1 MNYSIIKNP
10 ISSLILPLGATFLS
24 PNLDSALIEEKLIIE
39 QKKQYGFWSKK
50 LLKAL
55 NTGLISQVVYDI
67 IKDNE
72 NEARQYYTISLD
84 VNISKGVLLSII
96 DPFKFEFIEADASAI
111 DILTL
116 LNENEYQIIKK

>member
-10 ISSLILPLGATFLS
+10 ISTLILPLGATFLS
-24 PNLDSALIEEKLIIE
+24 PNLDSTLIEEKLIIE
-39 QKKQYGFWSKK
+39 QKKEYGFWAKK

-72 NEARQYYTISLD
+72 SEARQYYTLSLD
-84 VNISKGVLLSII
+84 VDISKDVLLSII
-96 DPFKFEFIEADASAI
+96 APFNFEFIDPAASAI

>member
-10 ISSLILPLGATFLS
+10 ISTLILPLGATFLS
-24 PNLDSALIEEKLIIE
+24 PNLDSTLIEEKLIIE
-39 QKKQYGFWSKK
+39 QKKEYGFWAKK

-72 NEARQYYTISLD
+72 SEARQYYTLSLD
-84 VNISKGVLLSII
+84 FDISKDVLLSII
-96 DPFKFEFIEADASAI
+96 APFNFEFIDPAASAI

>member
-10 ISSLILPLGATFLS
+10 ISTLILPLGATFLS
-24 PNLDSALIEEKLIIE
+24 PNLDSTLIEEKLIIE
-39 QKKQYGFWSKK
+39 QKKEYGFWSKK

-55 NTGLISQVVYDI
+55 NTGSISQVVYDI

-72 NEARQYYTISLD
+72 SEARQYYTLSLD
-84 VNISKGVLLSII
+84 FDISKDVLLSII
-96 DPFKFEFIEADASAI
+96 APFNFEFIDTAASAI